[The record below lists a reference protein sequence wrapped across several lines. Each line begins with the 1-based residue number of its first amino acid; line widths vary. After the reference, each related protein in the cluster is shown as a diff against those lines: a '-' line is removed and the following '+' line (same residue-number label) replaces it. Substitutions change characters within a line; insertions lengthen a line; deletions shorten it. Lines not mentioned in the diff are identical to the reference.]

1 MKRYLLYSSFIH
13 ILLFGLFFI
22 GNPFANKATQSRTY
36 YEIELTDPSN
46 KSGFWANTG
55 KKIRNLFAKKS
66 AYDLFKNLDRDVAG
80 DLPALSDTAEVEREM
95 KDDAARPSHMKKQV
109 LYKSYID
116 MIGESA
122 MVPWFREVE
131 KVVRVRRAFHDRTFE
146 TTVIVVINA
155 KGEVVK
161 VVVANPSGDELM
173 DAAVKQ
179 AFVGQA
185 YPRPPKSLIDKDG
198 FGRIKWA
205 FEMYLNL
212 DLAKKGK
219 FRISR
224 RD

>member
-1 MKRYLLYSSFIH
+1 LKRYLGYSILLH
-13 ILLFGLFFI
+13 TLLFGVVLV
-22 GNPFANKATQSRTY
+22 GKLNTERTVQPRVY
-36 YEIELTDPSN
+36 YEIEVTDPSN

-55 KKIRNLFAKKS
+55 KKIRSFFAKKT
-66 AYDLFKNLDRDVAG
+66 AYELFKNLDRDLAG
-80 DLPALSDTAEVEREM
+80 DRPALSDKAEVEKEVA
-95 KDDAARPSHMKKQV
+95 DDAARPSHMKKQV
-109 LYKSYID
+109 LYKNYID
-116 MIGESA
+116 MVGESA
-122 MVPWFREVE
+122 MIPWFREVE
-131 KVVRVRRAFHDRTFE
+131 KVVRLRRAFHDRTFE
-146 TTVIVVINA
+146 TTAIVVLN
-155 KGEVVK
+155 KSGEVVK
-161 VVVANPSGDELM
+161 VVIARSSGDELM